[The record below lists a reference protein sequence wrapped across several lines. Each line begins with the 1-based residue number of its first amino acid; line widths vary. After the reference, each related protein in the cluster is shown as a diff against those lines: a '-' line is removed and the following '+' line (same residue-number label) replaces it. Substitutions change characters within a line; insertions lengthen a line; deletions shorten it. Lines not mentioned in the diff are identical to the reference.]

1 MHTESG
7 ILDPIYNQ
15 IVNQLIQQT
24 KSLNATKF
32 VCSSKANLTTC
43 VGCNTVKLQNI
54 FLNINQNCIY
64 K

>member
-1 MHTESG
+1 MFKLYLFAMLLICLSMHTESG

-15 IVNQLIQQT
+15 IVNQLIQST

-43 VGCNTVKLQNI
+43 RM
-54 FLNINQNCIY
+54 
-64 K
+64 